1 MCKLIL
7 ALSISVLCGMAGHSF
22 AQTLHYLGGK
32 KLDLLRL
39 LPPPPPPNS
48 EAQKRDI
55 SEVLEVQENRT
66 PERVE
71 RGLADNVLS
80 MYRFDN
86 VLGPKFKA
94 ESLPV
99 ADAFFKRVQDDARMY
114 LIMSKEF
121 WSRERPANVSKEVKA
136 LGGTPRLPTAYPS
149 GTTLFGSVA
158 CIVLANMVPEK
169 RFELFERSH
178 DFSQSRVVIG
188 QHFPRDLLA
197 GEIGGT
203 LLVQAFFQSPD
214 FMKDFEV
221 ARTELRKALGY
232 PPEVPD
238 ETPTSSIISGAN

>member
-1 MCKLIL
+1 MRKLIL
-7 ALSISVLCGMAGHSF
+7 ALSLSVLCGIGGHSF
-22 AQTLHYLGGK
+22 AQTLHYLGGQ
-32 KLDLLRL
+32 KLHLLKL

-48 EAQKRDI
+48 EADKRDL

-149 GTTLFGSVA
+149 GTTLFGCGLHCARQHGAGEAIRAVRA
-158 CIVLANMVPEK
+158 
-169 RFELFERSH
+169 
-178 DFSQSRVVIG
+178 QSR
-188 QHFPRDLLA
+188 LLSESCRHRA
-197 GEIGGT
+197 T
-203 LLVQAFFQSPD
+203 LSA
-214 FMKDFEV
+214 
-221 ARTELRKALGY
+221 
-232 PPEVPD
+232 
-238 ETPTSSIISGAN
+238 